1 MYAINQTTLV
11 SWQFVQHRIIISL
24 FIGRLNGSKIRLEEE
39 IVSRMQGLELPAPSL
54 CSSSSLPPSYTL
66 PLVLPPLSPPPL
78 SYVFVEPKDTTGQA
92 VLLRRV
98 RPTLTT
104 STVVRTADASSVS
117 STPPLAVREEVQT
130 SVLRSRRVYHCGEC
144 GKV

>member
-1 MYAINQTTLV
+1 MLPFL
-11 SWQFVQHRIIISL
+11 WCHHRY
-24 FIGRLNGSKIRLEEE
+24 
-39 IVSRMQGLELPAPSL
+39 PP
-54 CSSSSLPPSYTL
+54 PPSH
-66 PLVLPPLSPPPL
+66 
-78 SYVFVEPKDTTGQA
+78 VFVEPKDTTGQA

-98 RPTLTT
+98 RLTLTT

-130 SVLRSRRVYHCGEC
+130 FVIAAVTEEHNTLRSNDQVSRTQKWHLLKSSQGEYDQGTPTPKRSLMVYRCGEC

>member
-1 MYAINQTTLV
+1 M
-11 SWQFVQHRIIISL
+11 
-24 FIGRLNGSKIRLEEE
+24 
-39 IVSRMQGLELPAPSL
+39 P
-54 CSSSSLPPSYTL
+54 
-66 PLVLPPLSPPPL
+66 PPLPSPL

-130 SVLRSRRVYHCGEC
+130 FVIAAVTDEHNTLRSNDQVSRTQKWHLLKSSQGEVSPHLRGHEGC
-144 GKV
+144 ITVVNVEKCEVS